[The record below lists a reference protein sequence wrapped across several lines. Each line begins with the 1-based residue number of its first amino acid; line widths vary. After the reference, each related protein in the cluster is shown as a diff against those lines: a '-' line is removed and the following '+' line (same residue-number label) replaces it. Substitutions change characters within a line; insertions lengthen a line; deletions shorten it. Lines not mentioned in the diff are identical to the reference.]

1 MIYTKKYIDK
11 FKNLIDQIKKE
22 EIEGL
27 TKIFKRCEKKKITQF
42 LSLETAEVLRFLLM
56 YQQILIKFIK

>member
-1 MIYTKKYIDK
+1 MTYTKKYIDK

-22 EIEGL
+22 EIESL
-27 TKIFKRCEKKKITQF
+27 KKIFKRCKKKITQF
-42 LSLETAEVLRFLLM
+42 LSLETAEVPRFLLM

>member
-1 MIYTKKYIDK
+1 MTYTKKYIDK

-22 EIEGL
+22 EIESL
-27 TKIFKRCEKKKITQF
+27 TKIFKRCKKKTQF
-42 LSLETAEVLRFLLM
+42 LSLETVEVPRFLLM